1 LCRKGARWPVFAIV
15 FFSFVY
21 VDADAVNAI
30 GPPRD
35 ATRGIS
41 VFDVRF
47 SIYSRDD
54 NLIQKEKKETP
65 RRRLAEGDGPSPG
78 GIP

>member
-1 LCRKGARWPVFAIV
+1 LGRRAT
-15 FFSFVY
+15 
-21 VDADAVNAI
+21 
-30 GPPRD
+30 